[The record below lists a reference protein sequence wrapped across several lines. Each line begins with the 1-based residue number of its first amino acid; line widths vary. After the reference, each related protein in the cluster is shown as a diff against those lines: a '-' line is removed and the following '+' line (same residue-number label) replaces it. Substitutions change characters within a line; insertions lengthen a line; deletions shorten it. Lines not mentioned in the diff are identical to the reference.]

1 MTGNGFNPPRNVDF
15 GGGLWNWVY
24 QVLLSLNSYGRSINL
39 KYQLLPSHS
48 IPLKIR
54 GRINIINSSNHS
66 NLIQPSNRCK
76 ELTIRSQNFD
86 QAAQVSDT
94 LESARH
100 PPSRC
105 QLCRDSPLRSSW
117 GGGCEIW
124 WLNSIENP
132 VSISNMWT
140 FTSIQIIVAK
150 TFYFFW
156 TSYLTHSDFNQSCT
170 CPWQKTPSTW
180 VKPNLHVAH
189 AFSDNSNPKKKEQDF
204 IYFMQNLPQGVMGR
218 SWRPAMLDPMLVFCG
233 FPGLLILVP
242 TSRDPFWWREAKIAW
257 QDRVTWGGE
266 NVLSPRGTIL
276 RLGPRFTQKPE
287 RSESFLRTD
296 ALIWYDTYI
305 FT

>member
-1 MTGNGFNPPRNVDF
+1 MTGNGFNPPKNVDF

-39 KYQLLPSHS
+39 KYQLIPSHS

-54 GRINIINSSNHS
+54 GRMNIINSSNHS

-100 PPSRC
+100 SPSRC

-189 AFSDNSNPKKKEQDF
+189 AFSDNSNPE
-204 IYFMQNLPQGVMGR
+204 NLPQGVTGR

-242 TSRDPFWWREAKIAW
+242 TSREPFWWREAKIAW
-257 QDRVTWGGE
+257 QDRVTCGGE

-296 ALIWYDTYI
+296 ALVLYDTYI
-305 FT
+305 FK